1 MEDLLG
7 RMGGA
12 RSGVCLG
19 SAVPGIV
26 ASLPTSETP
35 SFPHAFCAFLGG
47 EFLESDGI
55 NFHGIWIGGGFKVR
69 KSLGF

>member
-12 RSGVCLG
+12 GSGVCLG
-19 SAVPGIV
+19 LAVSGVV
-26 ASLPTSETP
+26 ASFSASET
-35 SFPHAFCAFLGG
+35 SSLPHALCTFLRR

-55 NFHGIWIGGGFKVR
+55 DLHGVWVR
-69 KSLGF
+69 ESSR